1 MTDEKFTDTAVTEAP
16 AGIQP
21 VFEEMRMNQSPE
33 LGKLAEAL
41 AKAQLKFTP
50 ITKDSSNP
58 AFKRGDK
65 VSKYADFA
73 SVLRGTQHA
82 LAEEGLV
89 VIQLPTVANKVLVMT
104 SKLLHASGQWID
116 NELTMPAADDR
127 GYTPHSI
134 GKAITY
140 ARRYSYQCL
149 VGATAEEDD
158 DGNEA
163 SGVGSKTAA
172 DAVAKAKLEES
183 AKSTDAKTAAIA
195 KEGLAKINAVDTSK
209 DLKGQLQR
217 SLEKQ
222 KDDGLFDEIEGTIDS
237 IKDMITSK
245 EKGARPFRRVVLDG
259 AEMSLFEDF
268 PLGDSTAFKILDGAM
283 PGDKAK
289 FIVQRKG
296 KYTNI
301 NDILKIGPFHW
312 ENGQPVIQRGA

>member
-1 MTDEKFTDTAVTEAP
+1 MTEEKYIDPTTKAEAKQE
-16 AGIQP
+16 IH
-21 VFEEMRMNQSPE
+21 FEEVRETTSQSAEINE
-33 LGKLAEAL
+33 LVGAL
-41 AKAQLKFTP
+41 AKAQSQFKP
-50 ITKDSSNP
+50 IVKDTQNP
-58 AFKRGDK
+58 FFK
-65 VSKYADFA
+65 SKYADLA
-73 SVLRGTQHA
+73 TIIAATQTA
-82 LAEEGLV
+82 LSTNGLV
-89 VIQLPTVANKVLVMT
+89 VMQQPQVQAHSAGVKTVLAH
-104 SKLLHASGQWID
+104 SSGQWIWS
-116 NELTMPAADDR
+116 ELMLPAAQGSKFDAQTV
-127 GYTPHSI
+127 GS
-134 GKAITY
+134 ALTY
-140 ARRYSYQCL
+140 ARRYALQAIL
-149 VGATAEEDD
+149 GVAADVDD
-158 DGNEA
+158 DGNA
-163 SGVGSKTAA
+163 AAGNSGSKA
-172 DAVAKAKLEES
+172 DAQNVAKAKLEES
-183 AKSTDAKTAAIA
+183 AKSADPKTAAIA